1 MEQNTM
7 QKLQRPEAAREPTEF
22 DALPISEE
30 VRRAVSAMGFSTMTE
45 VQRKALPVM
54 LAGREVIAKAPTG
67 TGKTCAFGIPLIE
80 NILPEEQ
87 RIRALILAP
96 TRELAQQITEELR
109 LLAKYRPELRIATL
123 YGGQPIERQFSA
135 LKRYPQIVVATPG
148 RLLDHWNRRT
158 VRLDG
163 VQNLVLDE
171 CDEML
176 NMGFYKDVCKI
187 IDKTPKNRKLY
198 LFSATLSREVL
209 DISWLYQT
217 DAEEITVERSERSKP
232 KIAQYCL
239 ESVGSQKASDCVRL
253 IRSGS
258 YERVIIFCN
267 TKYMVDNLNRTL
279 QKQGLNCDC
288 LHGDMRQ
295 SLRNQ
300 VMGAFREGKLKVLI
314 ATDVAARGIDVDD
327 VDMVINYDV
336 PDENAFYL
344 HRIGRTARAG
354 KEGVAYTLYAPDQVS
369 HFKEVLR
376 LTGSQ
381 AKKMRFDEFGRLEEI
396 PEIEAERQPMR
407 APSPPKLRRNR

>member
-1 MEQNTM
+1 MEQNKM

-354 KEGVAYTLYAPDQVS
+354 KEGVANTLYAPDQVS

>member
-1 MEQNTM
+1 M

>member
-1 MEQNTM
+1 MEQNKM
-7 QKLQRPEAAREPTEF
+7 QKSKPEAAREPTEF
-22 DALPISEE
+22 DALPVSEE

-80 NILPEEQ
+80 SILPEEQ

-135 LKRYPQIVVATPG
+135 LKRHPQIVVATPG

-217 DAEEITVERSERSKP
+217 DAEEITVERSDRSKP
-232 KIAQYCL
+232 KIAQYYL
-239 ESVGSQKASDCVRL
+239 ESVGSQKAKDCMRL
-253 IRSGS
+253 IQSGS

-267 TKYMVDNLNRTL
+267 TKFMVDSLNRTL
-279 QKQGLNCDC
+279 QKQGLGCDC

-300 VMGAFREGKLKVLI
+300 VMGAFREGKLRVLI

-354 KEGVAYTLYAPDQVS
+354 KEGIAYTLYAPDQAS
-369 HFKEVLR
+369 HLKEVLR

-381 AKKMRFDEFGRLEEI
+381 ATKMRFDGFGRLEAV

>member
-1 MEQNTM
+1 
-7 QKLQRPEAAREPTEF
+7 
-22 DALPISEE
+22 
-30 VRRAVSAMGFSTMTE
+30 

-135 LKRYPQIVVATPG
+135 LKRHPQIVVATPG

-267 TKYMVDNLNRTL
+267 TKYMVDSLNRTL

-381 AKKMRFDEFGRLEEI
+381 AKKMRFDGFGRLEEV

>member
-1 MEQNTM
+1 MEQNKM

-300 VMGAFREGKLKVLI
+300 VMGAFREGKLRVLI

>member
-1 MEQNTM
+1 MEQNKM